1 MKNLEYK
8 KISIFLLAFSIVSLP
23 FIVSAATSGGV
34 VMDKG
39 LVPDCN
45 VGPLNSKGV
54 YEHPC
59 NFTYFIELINNVIEF
74 LLFKIATPLA
84 ALIITYAGFKMVT
97 SGGNAETATQ
107 AKSIAKNLVIG
118 YVMALAAWLIVR
130 TVFTTL
136 QVNIDPA
143 SGGID
148 THLQDAEK
156 K

>member
-8 KISIFLLAFSIVSLP
+8 KISIFLLAFTIVLLP
-23 FIVSAATSGGV
+23 FIVSAKTTA
-34 VMDKG
+34 G

-45 VGPLNSKGV
+45 VGPLNAKGV
-54 YEHPC
+54 YDQPC
-59 NFTYFIELINNVIEF
+59 NFAYFIELINNVIEF
-74 LLFKIATPLA
+74 LLFKIATPFA
-84 ALIITYAGFKMVT
+84 ALVITYAGFKMVT

-107 AKSIAKNLVIG
+107 AKKIATNLVIG

-148 THLQDAEK
+148 THLQDAQK

>member
-8 KISIFLLAFSIVSLP
+8 KISIFLLALTIVSLP
-23 FIVSAATSGGV
+23 FIVSAKTTA
-34 VMDKG
+34 G

-45 VGPLNSKGV
+45 IGALDPKKGV
-54 YEHPC
+54 YAKMC
-59 NFTYFIELINNVIEF
+59 DFNDFIELINNVIEF
-74 LLFKIATPLA
+74 LLFKIATPFA
-84 ALIITYAGFKMVT
+84 ALVITYAGFKMVT

-107 AKSIAKNLVIG
+107 AKKIATNLVIG
-118 YVMALAAWLIVR
+118 YAMALAAWLIVR

-148 THLQDAEK
+148 THLQDAQK